1 MAPYDQLHHFH
12 ATMAIERYN
21 IVKKKLTTF
30 TLLATAFLLT
40 ACSSD
45 GKSYGNLSQDEAKT
59 EVEAYYKKIDPQ
71 TATLTKDI
79 SNTSLNQAEEL
90 PDIDK
95 SYPYTIDGEA
105 DIDVE
110 IFVSS
115 EKGGNGK
122 DGILNEI
129 AEDFNRQNQTIDGKT
144 ISVSLRSIPSGTAV
158 DYIASGN
165 HVPDGYTP
173 SNQQWNYIL
182 NAKGTA
188 TTEITNKL
196 FGNTSGLLMKEAVYE
211 KYKDG
216 DFTIG
221 DLTQAVNDGYLLG
234 YTNPYSSSTGLS
246 LLSQILYNY
255 DNANP
260 ISDTAKEE
268 FRKLQANIPSTFAN
282 TAQLREAAKGGTA
295 DILSISYQTY
305 INTPEFADYK
315 YIPFGI
321 RQDSPLYA
329 TTKDATKQEVLKR
342 FVEFAK
348 NQDNQDK
355 ATSYGFN
362 QLNDYSFTEQTTDGN
377 MLMSMQNL
385 WKKNKNSAKPIIGVF
400 VADVSGSMEGDPM
413 NNLKKSLLN
422 SLQYINDDNQIGLV
436 SYSDDVTINV
446 PIGEMNGTQKA
457 YFTSAIKGLTP
468 SGGTATYNGTLV
480 AVQMI
485 LEKMKDNPNAR
496 PVIFV
501 LSDGETNQGYEFERA
516 AQIIEALGITV
527 NTIGYNANLDE
538 LSKLSAIN
546 ESVSINADSEDVIY
560 KLKELFNAEF

>member
-1 MAPYDQLHHFH
+1 MSS
-12 ATMAIERYN
+12 
-21 IVKKKLTTF
+21 KKLLTM
-30 TLLATAFLLT
+30 LLGASLLLT
-40 ACSSD
+40 ACSS
-45 GKSYGNLSQDEAKT
+45 GNGSYEKLSKDDAKIEAET
-59 EVEAYYKKIDPQ
+59 YYKEINPSK
-71 TATLTKDI
+71 AKLKKDI

-95 SYPYTIDGEA
+95 AYPFTVDG
-105 DIDVE
+105 DGKIDVE

-115 EKGGNGK
+115 EKAGSGK

-129 AEDFNRQNQTIDGKT
+129 TKDFNNQHQSIDGET

-158 DYIASGN
+158 DYISTNN

-173 SNQQWNYIL
+173 SNKQWNYIL
-182 NAKGTA
+182 NAKGTS
-188 TTEITNKL
+188 TTEITDKL
-196 FGNTSGLLMKEAVYE
+196 FGNTSGLLMKESIFNE
-211 KYKDG
+211 LNKNGMK
-216 DFTIG
+216 IE
-221 DLTQAVNDGYLLG
+221 DLTKAVNDGKLLG

-246 LLSQILYNY
+246 LLSQILYSF
-255 DNANP
+255 DGQNP
-260 ISDTAKEE
+260 ISDKAKSE
-268 FRKLQANIPSTFAN
+268 FQKLQTNIPSTFVN
-282 TAQLREAAKGGTA
+282 TAQLRDAAKSGTA

-321 RQDSPLYA
+321 RQDSPVYA
-329 TTKDATKQEVLKR
+329 TTNNTKKQEVLKR
-342 FVEFAK
+342 FVDFAK
-348 NQDNQDK
+348 NKENQDK

-362 QLNDYSFTEQTTDGN
+362 QLNDYSFQEQTTDGN

-422 SLQYINDDNQIGLV
+422 SLQYISDSNQIGLV
-436 SYSDDVTINV
+436 SYSDDVTIEV

-468 SGGTATYNGTLV
+468 NGGTATYNGTLV

-485 LEKMKDNPNAR
+485 LEKLKENPDAR

-501 LSDGETNQGYEFERA
+501 LSDGQTNQGYEFERA
-516 AQIIEALGITV
+516 AAIIKSLGITV
-527 NTIGYNANLDE
+527 NTIGYNADLDE
-538 LSKLSAIN
+538 LQKLSKIN
-546 ESVSINADSEDVIY
+546 ESVSINADSDDVIY

>member
-1 MAPYDQLHHFH
+1 M
-12 ATMAIERYN
+12 
-21 IVKKKLTTF
+21 
-30 TLLATAFLLT
+30 
-40 ACSSD
+40 
-45 GKSYGNLSQDEAKT
+45 
-59 EVEAYYKKIDPQ
+59 
-71 TATLTKDI
+71 
-79 SNTSLNQAEEL
+79 NQAEEL

-95 SYPYTIDGEA
+95 SYPYTVDGDA
-105 DIDVE
+105 QIDVE
-110 IFVSS
+110 VFVSS
-115 EKGGNGK
+115 EKGGAGK

-129 AEDFNRQNQTIDGKT
+129 AESFNNQHQTIDGKT

-188 TTEITNKL
+188 TTEITDKL

-216 DFTIG
+216 DFTIS
-221 DLTQAVNDGYLLG
+221 DLTQAVNDVYLLG

-268 FRKLQANIPSTFAN
+268 FRKLQANIPSTFVN

-348 NQDNQDK
+348 NKDNQDK

-422 SLQYINDDNQIGLV
+422 SLQYITDDNQIGLV

>member
-1 MAPYDQLHHFH
+1 M
-12 ATMAIERYN
+12 
-21 IVKKKLTTF
+21 KKLTTI
-30 TLLATAFLLT
+30 TLLATAFLMT
-40 ACSSD
+40 ACSD
-45 GKSYGNLSQDEAKT
+45 NQSYGNLSQDEAKT
-59 EVEAYYKKIDPQ
+59 ELEAYYKKIKPS

-79 SNTSLNQAEEL
+79 SNTNLDQAEEL

-95 SYPYTIDGEA
+95 AYPYTVDGDA
-105 DIDVE
+105 QIDVE

-115 EKGGNGK
+115 EKAGKGK

-129 AEDFNRQNQTIDGKT
+129 AEDFNRQNQTLEGET

-182 NAKGTA
+182 DAKGTK
-188 TTEITNKL
+188 TTEITDRL
-196 FGNTSGLLMKEAVYE
+196 FGNTSGILMKEAVYD

-216 DFTIG
+216 GITMS

-255 DNANP
+255 DSANP
-260 ISDTAKEE
+260 ISDTAKAE
-268 FRKLQANIPSTFAN
+268 FQKLQANIPSTFVN

-305 INTPEFADYK
+305 TNTPEFSSYK

-321 RQDSPLYA
+321 RQDSPVYA
-329 TTKDATKQEVLKR
+329 TTNNTRKQEVLKR

-348 NQDNQDK
+348 NQDNQAK

-362 QLNDYSFTEQTTDGN
+362 KMDDYSFTEQTTDGN
-377 MLMSMQNL
+377 MLMSMQSL

-446 PIGEMNGTQKA
+446 PIDEMNGTQKA

-485 LEKMKDNPNAR
+485 MEKMKDNPNAR

-501 LSDGETNQGYEFERA
+501 LSDGETNQGYDFERA
-516 AQIIEALGITV
+516 AQIIESLGITV